1 MLWRVVSGNL
11 CPVTFLATVASF
23 TLTYVASRKNDPMD
37 TSLSFLPVNPAV
49 PSVNDSTG
57 SAPSPAQPVT
67 GEEFSAL
74 LTGHMLKAERQI
86 VAAQTLTGTGLQVL
100 PLGSK
105 LKLITSDGPLPD
117 MASLAAFARTQGI
130 DESAVQAL
138 FGDAKD
144 SALLTPPG
152 AGTAGFFN
160 EVPRAKSQPKDLITT
175 MTVDQFSPGNPQW
188 QIPIQ
193 SAATATATTTADV
206 AAVGISAAMLAGRNM
221 AAWMP
226 LKASP
231 LIDASEKTNTDN
243 VSSETAVQDAMRLTI
258 SSPTQAVTQR
268 LTQMSG
274 PSEQSTWV
282 TLLAGSKLQSSSPTA
297 AKAWETLQLDIPN
310 DLLIDLFDG
319 PQDSLVDNSLASS
332 GSQASGHAMAGTS
345 PGQSGPAASTPPN
358 LSAQAEQRVIQQQQL
373 ADKLGQALA
382 QRFVDQIEKG
392 QWKIEMRLQPES
404 LGRIDVELKMH
415 AGGLDALFSAEN
427 AVTRELIAQGS
438 GKLKEALTQAGMT
451 VADVWVGGEQSRQSG
466 GNSTPKN
473 SLKPAFEV
481 AGRKSDSVE
490 GVAATVKDEP
500 AATDGLNVW
509 A

>member
-1 MLWRVVSGNL
+1 
-11 CPVTFLATVASF
+11 
-23 TLTYVASRKNDPMD
+23 
-37 TSLSFLPVNPAV
+37 
-49 PSVNDSTG
+49 
-57 SAPSPAQPVT
+57 
-67 GEEFSAL
+67 
-74 LTGHMLKAERQI
+74 
-86 VAAQTLTGTGLQVL
+86 
-100 PLGSK
+100 
-105 LKLITSDGPLPD
+105 
-117 MASLAAFARTQGI
+117 
-130 DESAVQAL
+130 
-138 FGDAKD
+138 
-144 SALLTPPG
+144 
-152 AGTAGFFN
+152 
-160 EVPRAKSQPKDLITT
+160 

-243 VSSETAVQDAMRLTI
+243 VSSETAIQDAIRLTI

-274 PSEQSTWV
+274 PSEQSTWA
-282 TLLAGSKLQSSSPTA
+282 TLLAGSKPQSSSPTA

-310 DLLIDLFDG
+310 DLLIGPFDG

-332 GSQASGHAMAGTS
+332 SQGTGHTMASTS
-345 PGQSGPAASTPPN
+345 SGQSGPAASTPPN

-382 QRFVDQIEKG
+382 QRFVEQIEKG

-404 LGRIDVELKMH
+404 LGRIEVELKMH

-473 SLKPAFEV
+473 SFKPAFEV